1 VRRRFAA
8 NAVAAGSMLLLAGC
22 AVPATP
28 AEPRQPSPL
37 PAASPIPPVKNPRD
51 VAAMAQ
57 RPCELLTP
65 QQARQFGLNLP
76 PQQLDYTR
84 SMVRCEWSN
93 TFSGR
98 TLDISAMTNNLTLEA
113 IYSRR
118 SSFPTFE
125 ATEISGYPAILRR
138 TNADLPLC
146 FIDIKPAERESVS
159 VVYESKEF
167 ATNPQ
172 QACVVG
178 KQVAEA
184 VIANLPPKR

>member
-1 VRRRFAA
+1 
-8 NAVAAGSMLLLAGC
+8 
-22 AVPATP
+22 
-28 AEPRQPSPL
+28 
-37 PAASPIPPVKNPRD
+37 
-51 VAAMAQ
+51 
-57 RPCELLTP
+57 
-65 QQARQFGLNLP
+65 
-76 PQQLDYTR
+76 
-84 SMVRCEWSN
+84 MVRCEWSN
-93 TFSGR
+93 TSSGR

-125 ATEISGYPAILRR
+125 VTEISGYPAILRR